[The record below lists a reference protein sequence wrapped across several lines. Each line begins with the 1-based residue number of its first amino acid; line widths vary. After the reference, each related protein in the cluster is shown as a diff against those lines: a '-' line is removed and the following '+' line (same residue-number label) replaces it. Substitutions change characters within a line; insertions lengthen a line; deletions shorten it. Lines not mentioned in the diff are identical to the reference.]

1 MANKIIKRIIFVRG
15 GTMVVCSTNFDEDI
29 RMVWSRVAVDDK
41 IIVGNTRKSISQ
53 SEWCYSDFLVRT
65 NEWKINWLDARI
77 NEVKNLHTNSVNRNF
92 SSKIWRLDR
101 CASNTESASIYTFL
115 VGRRML

>member
-53 SEWCYSDFLVRT
+53 SE
-65 NEWKINWLDARI
+65 
-77 NEVKNLHTNSVNRNF
+77 
-92 SSKIWRLDR
+92 
-101 CASNTESASIYTFL
+101 
-115 VGRRML
+115 